1 MKKLILSIIIFLL
14 VNSFVTA
21 QNVIQDIN
29 FQGTQWNG
37 TKPPDPQIAVG
48 SDKIILIINNKIEIY
63 NKSGSNLS
71 SSTLSDWF
79 STVSP
84 PGNPYDPRVVFDNLS
99 NRWIVYALSRV
110 SGGYSP
116 SNYLIAVSQS
126 DNPSSS
132 WYYYKFDAKQDN
144 GTNTNNHADYT
155 GLGYDA
161 EAVYITSNQI
171 YDYGTFGFQYSKIKA
186 IKKSDLYSGTSNPVN
201 HDFFGMHNDD
211 GNSAECIQ
219 PVKQFGPSDKFYLV
233 NSSVGYS
240 SDFISIWSIT
250 NPFGNTPTITLEQ
263 TVNVGSYDPPDD
275 AEQKNSSIRIAT
287 NNDSRIS
294 DCIYRDGYIYGSFQV
309 KNAWNNGSGIKYFK
323 IDVSN
328 YSLVF
333 NDVIQ
338 QSNLWYYYPQLFPD
352 AYGNLVI
359 IFNKSGT
366 NDYVGVAWTYRIAN
380 QSTIGPIEWLKQGEG
395 VYNNPNNGINRW
407 GDYNGICFDPS
418 NEKEIWIYGEYA
430 KSDNTWGSWAGGY
443 KFNVSVTVTF
453 TNKNSNT
460 NLGGS
465 FLVNNSVPVNSGQG
479 TLLFEGDNHTKTNNE
494 RFANWNNSGVNYKN
508 INWNDNV
515 TEHFLE
521 HDFTANF
528 GNQQYQDANFKD
540 LNYVK
545 IDIKLENYS
554 ISGLGAGKF
563 QDPWYVLSDGSQPGN
578 YWKDFNS
585 YYEPTGK
592 EGASEKGVFL
602 NQDYNV
608 PGQPYYS
615 VQAEVSQS
623 IPMGGKYGTRPF
635 YFNRWGGSGVQF
647 EHSGNATTG
656 VVFTSANATATA
668 VMKGHLLSD
677 NSDVFGN
684 NGQQHLVRDYNGY
697 YHLFY
702 VSMGKIWHT
711 KSLTTN
717 FDGAWSQ
724 EQVVPMEASF
734 DTPISI
740 SVDAANVPGP
750 DSIAIA
756 YTDGYSL
763 GYTTINAATNA
774 LISTRYVQTNIEYG
788 YGAFVKPVVAYTKKE
803 LMVIYR
809 ASASGGLYCS
819 LKYKFYD
826 NDPWIYSENNLL
838 PHTGFTSSY
847 PTIAVTKT
855 GYSGDIFHIAFQ
867 EGNLRPSIMYGQLP
881 EGANLSFNPYPISET
896 SGFTFNFSPS
906 ISLFYLGNN
915 VYKPLVSWTASNSG
929 TLNKND
935 SQQGN
940 QIPEPRMIC
949 RPQNDNGAW
958 GDVFSSGQ
966 SVNFSANNSVIR
978 TNTRTSV
985 IAWSQ
990 SGGTESKWVRRE
1002 NSTYSGAT
1010 CLEPA
1015 GLIPNISTGSDLT
1028 NIKAVSSDATT
1039 MPAVLFPA
1047 VTSFNGT
1054 PICSG
1059 NQKVMLPYTL
1069 TYSRSGVI
1077 LKNGIEFV
1085 FNTGDIINSDTVVKF
1100 KEAPDT
1106 IIYNSPE
1113 ELNGSL
1119 ITEPFHLDQNSSLL
1133 FTNYYYVINKEA
1145 ADSLLSVIDA
1155 VSFRVELVNSSTNQ
1169 VAGTFDNITFSKEN
1183 LDDYENVSYEI
1194 DCSGIS
1200 EGEYFLRIVTSQIG
1214 DASYSLINTQNDA
1227 SNMAKKSYNKVAYSG
1242 EEIPLKY
1249 DLSQNY
1255 PNPFN
1260 PATTINYQLPQN
1272 GYVTLK
1278 IYDILGSEVSTLVNE
1293 QKNQGR
1299 YQINFDAS
1307 HLASGVYIYQLRV
1320 NDYVSARKM
1329 LLLK

>member
-1 MKKLILSIIIFLL
+1 MKGIIPTFFLILLL
-14 VNSFVTA
+14 FASDLFSHTWEFGMQVIDANGSPVSKGVLLYQLNDLSNTYRETSSFDGWLLGEA
-21 QNVIQDIN
+21 IN
-29 FQGTQWNG
+29 FYCDVGFPNSPNPSWPAIEPGTYRLRIIDLENEEDRYIVLNINANPPGDGDFIIKYQNEQFSLLMNNRGVTISNTKDWDLPVVFEQKKENGITNVGTVSIWNG
-37 TKPPDPQIAVG
+37 
-48 SDKIILIINNKIEIY
+48 
-63 NKSGSNLS
+63 S
-71 SSTLSDWF
+71 SF
-79 STVSP
+79 NERYSP
-84 PGNPYDPRVVFDNLS
+84 PHQYDLIPGEDYYFDADTN
-99 NRWIVYALSRV
+99 VYDNQKFHIYTDL
-110 SGGYSP
+110 GYI
-116 SNYLIAVSQS
+116 NYLQEYV
-126 DNPSSS
+126 
-132 WYYYKFDAKQDN
+132 
-144 GTNTNNHADYT
+144 AD
-155 GLGYDA
+155 
-161 EAVYITSNQI
+161 
-171 YDYGTFGFQYSKIKA
+171 
-186 IKKSDLYSGTSNPVN
+186 
-201 HDFFGMHNDD
+201 
-211 GNSAECIQ
+211 
-219 PVKQFGPSDKFYLV
+219 
-233 NSSVGYS
+233 
-240 SDFISIWSIT
+240 
-250 NPFGNTPTITLEQ
+250 
-263 TVNVGSYDPPDD
+263 GSYDP
-275 AEQKNSSIRIAT
+275 I
-287 NNDSRIS
+287 
-294 DCIYRDGYIYGSFQV
+294 
-309 KNAWNNGSGIKYFK
+309 
-323 IDVSN
+323 
-328 YSLVF
+328 
-333 NDVIQ
+333 IQ
-338 QSNLWYYYPQLFPD
+338 
-352 AYGNLVI
+352 
-359 IFNKSGT
+359 
-366 NDYVGVAWTYRIAN
+366 
-380 QSTIGPIEWLKQGEG
+380 
-395 VYNNPNNGINRW
+395 
-407 GDYNGICFDPS
+407 
-418 NEKEIWIYGEYA
+418 
-430 KSDNTWGSWAGGY
+430 
-443 KFNVSVTVTF
+443 
-453 TNKNSNT
+453 
-460 NLGGS
+460 
-465 FLVNNSVPVNSGQG
+465 
-479 TLLFEGDNHTKTNNE
+479 
-494 RFANWNNSGVNYKN
+494 
-508 INWNDNV
+508 
-515 TEHFLE
+515 
-521 HDFTANF
+521 
-528 GNQQYQDANFKD
+528 ANFKS
-540 LNYVK
+540 VSS
-545 IDIKLENYS
+545 DIHIQNQAEGVIAIGGNINFK
-554 ISGLGAGKF
+554 
-563 QDPWYVLSDGSQPGN
+563 DPWLN
-578 YWKDFNS
+578 DFNEDPYGLRNRGS
-585 YYEPTGK
+585 
-592 EGASEKGVFL
+592 GAISHLVNSPFNPNTNSSGSGHNYKGIFL
-602 NQDYNV
+602 NED
-608 PGQPYYS
+608 PYFIQGIPNYTI
-615 VQAEVSQS
+615 QALNGN
-623 IPMGGKYGTRPF
+623 ITMLGKYGTRPF
-635 YFNRWGGSGVQF
+635 YFQYWTGSGVQF
-647 EHSGNATTG
+647 EHSGNAETG
-656 VVFTSANATATA
+656 VVFTSSNATATA

-1260 PATTINYQLPQN
+1260 PAGLTHN
-1272 GYVTLK
+1272 
-1278 IYDILGSEVSTLVNE
+1278 
-1293 QKNQGR
+1293 
-1299 YQINFDAS
+1299 
-1307 HLASGVYIYQLRV
+1307 
-1320 NDYVSARKM
+1320 
-1329 LLLK
+1329 

>member
-1 MKKLILSIIIFLL
+1 MKHLIFILASFCLFFGSITKAQQTYTVSIPGESHYIKWYSDDNSFESGSGYLGAGRNGPSFRSYIIWNNILSYVPANRQIAEVKFIITWGGHY
-14 VNSFVTA
+14 STA
-21 QNVIQDIN
+21 QIEYHDFSFGVGLPQNYSNIGTGTLWDIKPATITEYSFTQLTDKVQAAVNGGPSEVHIGIKNQNEAFLDYDKYVSYTYNV
-29 FQGTQWNG
+29 
-37 TKPPDPQIAVG
+37 
-48 SDKIILIINNKIEIY
+48 S
-63 NKSGSNLS
+63 LS
-71 SSTLSDWF
+71 VT
-79 STVSP
+79 
-84 PGNPYDPRVVFDNLS
+84 
-99 NRWIVYALSRV
+99 
-110 SGGYSP
+110 
-116 SNYLIAVSQS
+116 
-126 DNPSSS
+126 
-132 WYYYKFDAKQDN
+132 YY
-144 GTNTNNHADYT
+144 
-155 GLGYDA
+155 
-161 EAVYITSNQI
+161 SNQI
-171 YDYGTFGFQYSKIKA
+171 TVTQLDK
-186 IKKSDLYSGTSNPVN
+186 
-201 HDFFGMHNDD
+201 D
-211 GNSAECIQ
+211 G
-219 PVKQFGPSDKFYLV
+219 L
-233 NSSVGYS
+233 
-240 SDFISIWSIT
+240 
-250 NPFGNTPTITLEQ
+250 PFGQVGDWQGSSWLDENVPFNKTLSAGSILGLRSSQDFKSSTYQKYWQWTQNDALDIPNPHKFVTIYTGDRFEAKFKTAVEGITIENSLEGTTL
-263 TVNVGSYDPPDD
+263 NSGSVQFADPW
-275 AEQKNSSIRIAT
+275 
-287 NNDSRIS
+287 
-294 DCIYRDGYIYGSFQV
+294 YIDY
-309 KNAWNNGSGIKYFK
+309 A
-323 IDVSN
+323 D
-328 YSLVF
+328 
-333 NDVIQ
+333 
-338 QSNLWYYYPQLFPD
+338 PLF
-352 AYGNLVI
+352 GNLI
-359 IFNKSGT
+359 
-366 NDYVGVAWTYRIAN
+366 
-380 QSTIGPIEWLKQGEG
+380 
-395 VYNNPNNGINRW
+395 
-407 GDYNGICFDPS
+407 
-418 NEKEIWIYGEYA
+418 
-430 KSDNTWGSWAGGY
+430 
-443 KFNVSVTVTF
+443 
-453 TNKNSNT
+453 
-460 NLGGS
+460 
-465 FLVNNSVPVNSGQG
+465 VNNSRNRGMKIDGEDALKYRNRNSPFYPDYN
-479 TLLFEGDNHTKTNNE
+479 TE
-494 RFANWNNSGVNYKN
+494 FANIENGVEDPPHSYQGIFFNQNPTFDSEHPNYIVQSPTQP
-508 INWNDNV
+508 IN
-515 TEHFLE
+515 L
-521 HDFTANF
+521 
-528 GNQQYQDANFKD
+528 
-540 LNYVK
+540 
-545 IDIKLENYS
+545 
-554 ISGLGAGKF
+554 
-563 QDPWYVLSDGSQPGN
+563 
-578 YWKDFNS
+578 
-585 YYEPTGK
+585 
-592 EGASEKGVFL
+592 
-602 NQDYNV
+602 
-608 PGQPYYS
+608 
-615 VQAEVSQS
+615 
-623 IPMGGKYGTRPF
+623 GGKYGNRTF
-635 YFNRWGGSGVQF
+635 YFNRWTGSGVQF

-677 NSDVFGN
+677 YNDVFN
-684 NGQQHLVRDYNGY
+684 YNGQQHLVRDYNGY

-896 SGFTFNFSPS
+896 SGFTFNSYPS

-1028 NIKAVSSDATT
+1028 NIKAVSSDAST

-1106 IIYNSPE
+1106 IIYNSPV
-1113 ELNGSL
+1113 ELNSSL
-1119 ITEPFHLDQNSSLL
+1119 ITQDFHLNQNSVLL

-1145 ADSLLSVIDA
+1145 ADSLLSGNDA
-1155 VSFRVELVNSSTNQ
+1155 VSFKVELVNSSTNQ

-1183 LDDYENVSYEI
+1183 LDDFENVSYEI

-1293 QKNQGR
+1293 PKNQGR
-1299 YQINFDAS
+1299 YSVNFDAS
-1307 HLASGVYIYQLRV
+1307 RLASGVYIYRLQV
-1320 NDYVSARKM
+1320 NDYVSSKKM